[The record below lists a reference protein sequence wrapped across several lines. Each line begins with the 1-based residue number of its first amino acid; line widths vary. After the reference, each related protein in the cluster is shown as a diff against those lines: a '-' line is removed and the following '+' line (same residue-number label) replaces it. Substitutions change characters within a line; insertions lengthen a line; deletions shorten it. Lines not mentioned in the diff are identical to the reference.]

1 MSGSSKSGRRVSRAA
16 QREALLAQAA
26 KVEVEKSYDVVVI
39 GGGAAG
45 LVAAICAAEDDASVL
60 VLERDL
66 ECGRSILATGNGRC
80 NFSNVELD
88 AEAYNDPEFVSAVF
102 GGDALQD
109 ILGFFRDSN
118 LRWGLE
124 GARLYPMSRKAA
136 SVRNVLL
143 ARAEAAGVRLAPA
156 RSVTLVEAAGGEGED
171 ADGRGGF
178 EVTFD
183 EVFGGEAD
191 SRTVEA
197 RCVVAAS
204 GGGALDALDGLG
216 LESTTFSAA
225 LCPVACEADFL
236 EELDGCR
243 AHVRAQ
249 LSHGRFPCW
258 SERGE
263 VLFRS
268 YGLSGIVTFNMSRE
282 VEEGDTVELDLAPDL
297 GSSDLQQIVDPF
309 GRGEFAHGCLDGVL
323 DPKVAA
329 VVEGMAEDSEELIS
343 LVKALPLR
351 AMGTCE
357 EDSAQVTQGGL
368 VNEQFDDGTLE
379 CTEVPGLFA
388 CGEVLDVDGACGG
401 YNLSWA
407 WKSGMVA
414 GAAAA
419 RRARRLARTA
429 R

>member
-1 MSGSSKSGRRVSRAA
+1 MSGSGKGARRVSRARM
-16 QREALLAQAA
+16 REALLARAA
-26 KVEVEKSYDVVVI
+26 EVEIDGDYDVVVI

-45 LVAAICAAEDDASVL
+45 LVAAICAAEDDARVL

-88 AEAYNDPEFVSAVF
+88 AEAYNDAEFVSAVF

-109 ILGFFRDSN
+109 ILGFFRDCN

-143 ARAEAAGVRLAPA
+143 ARAEAAGVTLACA
-156 RSVTLVEAAGGEGED
+156 RPVTLVKRADAGED
-171 ADGRGGF
+171 AGGRAGF
-178 EVTFD
+178 EVMFD

-191 SRTVEA
+191 SRTVA
-197 RCVVAAS
+197 AACVVAAT
-204 GGGALDALDGLG
+204 GGGALEALDGLG

-297 GSSDLQQIVDPF
+297 GASDLQQIVDPF
-309 GRGEFAHGCLDGVL
+309 GRGEFSPGCLDGVL

-329 VVEGMAEDSEELIS
+329 VVERMAEDSEELIS

-351 AMGTCE
+351 ATGTCE

-379 CTEVPGLFA
+379 CAGLPGLFA

-414 GAAAA
+414 GSAAA
-419 RRARRLARTA
+419 RRARELARAA

>member
-26 KVEVEKSYDVVVI
+26 KVEVEKSYDIVVI

-143 ARAEAAGVRLAPA
+143 ARAEAAGVTLAPA
-156 RSVTLVEAAGGEGED
+156 RSVTLVETMGGEGED

-204 GGGALDALDGLG
+204 GGGALEALDGLG

-225 LCPVACEADFL
+225 LCPVACE
-236 EELDGCR
+236 
-243 AHVRAQ
+243 Q

-309 GRGEFAHGCLDGVL
+309 GRGEFAPGCLDGVL

-351 AMGTCE
+351 ATGTCE

-379 CTEVPGLFA
+379 CSDVPGLFA

-419 RRARRLARTA
+419 RRAQKRARSA